1 MVPRLQ
7 EIVRPLNKALKK
19 DEDKRSP
26 RSIEWDNPMTLAFSS
41 AKEIFSNAVLTQL
54 PDLSRPFRVTTD
66 ASEVGLGGC
75 LSQLGPDG
83 VERPIAFYSKGVD
96 PKMGDPE
103 AAAIKTRELEFYA
116 FLLATRKW
124 RHYLYGRAFEW
135 HTDHKPLL
143 IQGREGAY
151 EKGAQ
156 LARGAERARL

>member
-1 MVPRLQ
+1 
-7 EIVRPLNKALKK
+7 
-19 DEDKRSP
+19 
-26 RSIEWDNPMTLAFSS
+26 MTLAFSS